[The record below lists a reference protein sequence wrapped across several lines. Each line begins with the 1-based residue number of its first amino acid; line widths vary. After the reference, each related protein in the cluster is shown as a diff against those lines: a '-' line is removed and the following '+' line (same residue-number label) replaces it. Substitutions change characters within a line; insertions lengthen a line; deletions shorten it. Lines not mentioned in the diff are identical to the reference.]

1 MRIEV
6 EQVGKK
12 FQLGQSSGNRG
23 PGEWIFRN
31 INLTLHQQQSYAFT
45 GPNGSGKS
53 TLLLILAGLLPPS
66 LGKVTYLMN
75 GEPVDEES
83 IFRKV
88 SIAAPYVELVEEFT
102 LQEFLEFHTAL
113 KPLQQEMTVPKLLER
128 MYLQDARRK
137 YIYQF
142 SSGMKQRLKLGISFY
157 SQSPVLLLDEP
168 CSNLDQQGIQWYKSE
183 IKQLINN
190 KLVIICSNQPYEY
203 DFCQHVVD
211 IVQYKR

>member
-6 EQVGKK
+6 EEVGKK
-12 FQLGQSSGNRG
+12 FSLTQGSGNRG

-31 INLTLHQQQSYAFT
+31 ISLTLRQQQSYAFT

-66 LGKVTYLMN
+66 LGKVTYLVN
-75 GEPVDEES
+75 DKTVDEES
-83 IFRKV
+83 VFRQV
-88 SIAAPYVELVEEFT
+88 SIAAPYLELVEEFT
-102 LQEFLEFHTAL
+102 LQEFLEFHTEL
-113 KPLQQEMTVPKLLER
+113 KPLQREMTVAKLLER
-128 MYLQDARRK
+128 MYLKEARRK

-168 CSNLDQQGIQWYKSE
+168 CSNLDQQGIRWYKSE
-183 IKQLINN
+183 IQQLINN
-190 KLVIICSNQPYEY
+190 KLVVICSNQPYEY

-211 IVQYKR
+211 IIQYKR

>member
-12 FQLGQSSGNRG
+12 FQRAQSSGNRG

-31 INLTLHQQQSYAFT
+31 INLTLHKQQSYAFT

-66 LGKVTYLMN
+66 LGKVTYLVDDKV
-75 GEPVDEES
+75 VDEES
-83 IFRKV
+83 VFRQV

-102 LQEFLEFHTAL
+102 LQEFLEFHTEL
-113 KPLQQEMTVPKLLER
+113 KPLQKEMTVAKLLER
-128 MYLQDARRK
+128 MYLHEARRK

-168 CSNLDQQGIQWYKSE
+168 CSNLDQQGIGWYKRE
-183 IKQLINN
+183 IQQLINN
-190 KLVIICSNQPYEY
+190 KLIIICSNQQYEY
-203 DFCQHVVD
+203 DFCQHIVD

>member
-1 MRIEV
+1 
-6 EQVGKK
+6 
-12 FQLGQSSGNRG
+12 
-23 PGEWIFRN
+23 
-31 INLTLHQQQSYAFT
+31 
-45 GPNGSGKS
+45 
-53 TLLLILAGLLPPS
+53 
-66 LGKVTYLMN
+66 MN
-75 GEPVDEES
+75 NEPVDEES

-102 LQEFLEFHTAL
+102 LQEFLEFHTEL
-113 KPLQQEMTVPKLLER
+113 KPLQKDITVPMLLKR